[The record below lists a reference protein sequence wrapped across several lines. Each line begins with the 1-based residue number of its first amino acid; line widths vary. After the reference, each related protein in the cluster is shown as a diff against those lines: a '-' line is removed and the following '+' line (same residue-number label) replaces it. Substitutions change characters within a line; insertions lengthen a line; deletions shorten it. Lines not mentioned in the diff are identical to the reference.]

1 MKLSHLREAPPRHGG
16 NVCMRGKTS
25 HPSYLQF
32 TPDRGNPG
40 NSPVVHACKTHKST
54 MSTNC
59 PPGHALAC
67 MESNRAKTLHLASS
81 AKAQKIKCFFSACN
95 EHNAHGRLK
104 RSASTCIGPRRR
116 RKCLDS
122 VCHCVRVGLSVSNKR
137 SWFVCE
143 QQENALKNA
152 TRCTFVSSG
161 SFNRG
166 RSATLQMHFE

>member
-40 NSPVVHACKTHKST
+40 NSPVVHARKTHKST

-67 MESNRAKTLHLASS
+67 MESNRAKAFGLASS
-81 AKAQKIKCFFSACN
+81 AKAQTFKCFFSACN
-95 EHNAHGRLK
+95 EPQK
-104 RSASTCIGPRRR
+104 I
-116 RKCLDS
+116 CLNLHWIPEEEMS
-122 VCHCVRVGLSVSNKR
+122 GLSVSLCAG
-137 SWFVCE
+137 WFVCE
-143 QQENALKNA
+143 QQEKLV
-152 TRCTFVSSG
+152 C
-161 SFNRG
+161 
-166 RSATLQMHFE
+166 L

>member
-1 MKLSHLREAPPRHGG
+1 
-16 NVCMRGKTS
+16 MRGKTS

-40 NSPVVHACKTHKST
+40 NSPVVHARKTHKST

-67 MESNRAKTLHLASS
+67 MESNRAKALLLQQKHKHLNPFSLRVMSIMHTDASKDLS
-81 AKAQKIKCFFSACN
+81 QLALEEEEEMS
-95 EHNAHGRLK
+95 
-104 RSASTCIGPRRR
+104 
-116 RKCLDS
+116 
-122 VCHCVRVGLSVSNKR
+122 GLSVSLCAG
-137 SWFVCE
+137 WFVCE

-161 SFNRG
+161 SPNRG

>member
-67 MESNRAKTLHLASS
+67 MESNRAKAFGLASS
-81 AKAQKIKCFFSACN
+81 AKAQTFKCFVMSIM
-95 EHNAHGRLK
+95 HTD
-104 RSASTCIGPRRR
+104 AS
-116 RKCLDS
+116 KDLS
-122 VCHCVRVGLSVSNKR
+122 QLALEEEEEMSGLSVSLCAG
-137 SWFVCE
+137 WFVCE
-143 QQENALKNA
+143 QQEKLDCVRA
-152 TRCTFVSSG
+152 TRECPQKCSKMYICVLRQPQPG
-161 SFNRG
+161 AVCN
-166 RSATLQMHFE
+166 SANAF

>member
-1 MKLSHLREAPPRHGG
+1 MSSGFSEGAGATVNWMKLSHLREAPPRHGG

-67 MESNRAKTLHLASS
+67 MESNRAKAFGLASS
-81 AKAQKIKCFFSACN
+81 AKAQTFKCFFSACN

-104 RSASTCIGPRRR
+104 RSVSTCIGGGGGGNVWTQCVIVCGLV
-116 RKCLDS
+116 CL
-122 VCHCVRVGLSVSNKR
+122 
-137 SWFVCE
+137 
-143 QQENALKNA
+143 
-152 TRCTFVSSG
+152 
-161 SFNRG
+161 
-166 RSATLQMHFE
+166 